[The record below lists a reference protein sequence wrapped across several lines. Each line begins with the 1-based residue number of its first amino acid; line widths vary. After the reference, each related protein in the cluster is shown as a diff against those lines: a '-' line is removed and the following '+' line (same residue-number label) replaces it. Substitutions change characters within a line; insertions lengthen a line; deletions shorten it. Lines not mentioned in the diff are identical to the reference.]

1 MKDEA
6 IIGFISALA
15 GAYVELVREL
25 DISNSVVKG
34 DIIKRLN
41 SLQNTDKVL
50 SYTPYG
56 NDLLKSLID
65 SIEKGDS
72 SLVNRSLH

>member
-6 IIGFISALA
+6 IIGFITALA

-34 DIIKRLN
+34 DIIKRLH
-41 SLQNTDKVL
+41 SLQNTDKML
-50 SYTPYG
+50 PSTPYG
-56 NDLLKSLID
+56 NDLLKSLIA
-65 SIEKGDS
+65 SIEKGDA
-72 SLVNRSLH
+72 SLVNKLLH